1 MPDPAAPLI
10 LLVCGGRHY
19 ADTDAVNRALTTANP
34 AIVVTGACPTGA
46 DRHAADWCQN
56 NGVPLIQVPALW
68 VSEGNAAG
76 PLRNARMLR
85 YSMTLADRLMP
96 DEMRFVVCAFPGGR
110 GTANMVKLAMDAKCR
125 VWRPEGG

>member
-68 VSEGNAAG
+68 VSEGNGAG
-76 PLRNARMLR
+76 PRRNARMLNYAR
-85 YSMTLADRLMP
+85 TLADRLMP
-96 DEMRFVVCAFPGGR
+96 DEMRFGVCAFPGGR
-110 GTANMVKLAMDAKCR
+110 GTEGMVRLAMDAKCH
-125 VWRPEGG
+125 VWRPAG

>member
-1 MPDPAAPLI
+1 MADPKAPLL

-56 NGVPLIQVPALW
+56 NGVPLINVPALW
-68 VSEGNAAG
+68 VSEGNGAG

-85 YSMTLADRLMP
+85 YAMTLADRLDE
-96 DEMRFVVCAFPGGR
+96 DEMRFGVCAFPGGR
-110 GTANMVKLAMDAKCR
+110 GTEGMCELARASKVR
-125 VWRPEGG
+125 VWRVR